1 MAEQHLKFQIG
12 SAFNGEG
19 FKQAREA
26 VGSVNTGAARAAEA
40 AEKLGSAMGGLDTSA
55 TKAFGALSSM
65 LTTIMSLNATAI
77 LTQGA
82 LIAINFAMEAMQKEA
97 EAAAEKANAL
107 REAVDKAFAR
117 AMKQNAEDLSL
128 EISAI
133 AGDFERVTKHAE
145 AFTAALNGLKGSV
158 ATGGIINL
166 EIEKINAMSAAL
178 SEEMKSSVE
187 AEYNFKIATAK
198 AAASREEWAGKIEAA
213 DAAVAAGRE
222 RTAIAEKQL
231 AAVQEA
237 RAEME
242 EALAVARQ
250 SRSEKAGA
258 LADRVAALTE
268 QEAAFAEKLNA
279 ARDAEQVALVTREK
293 TLQDAANAEALHALA
308 LETLKARELEQ
319 AEASAAKAK
328 ATREAAEAEAAR
340 AEILRREREE
350 KEEEANIRK
359 EAADIQRDL
368 NKAAQDRV
376 AAEKAYAA
384 ALAAYKANFANN
396 VITEELGGF
405 GNGLL
410 KGGTIPVS
418 VRNKIEGRIT
428 AQGVEDALKNGVVN
442 SVKELRELQNKL
454 AGDARA
460 ATDKRWTT
468 AQNER
473 LTYERLREQSEKARS
488 EWGKKF
494 MADYE
499 KVQAAAEMQKKDLE
513 QKEARLAE
521 AKRREEQMQTDISK
535 ISKKLEYLGLK

>member
-26 VGSVNTGAARAAEA
+26 VGNVNPGAARAAEA
-40 AEKLGSAMGGLDTSA
+40 AEKLSSAMGGLDTSA

-65 LTTIMSLNATAI
+65 LTSIMSLNVTAI
-77 LTQGA
+77 VTQGA

-97 EAAAEKANAL
+97 KAAEEKANAL
-107 REAVDKAFAR
+107 RESVERAFDKA
-117 AMKQNAEDLSL
+117 MKENVSELAAEIKT
-128 EISAI
+128 IS
-133 AGDFERVTKHAE
+133 GDFERVTKHAE
-145 AFTAALNGLKGSV
+145 AFTAALNGLKGSI

-198 AAASREEWAGKIEAA
+198 AAASREEWTGKIEAA
-213 DAAVAAGRE
+213 DAAVAANRE

-242 EALAVARQ
+242 ETLAAARQ

-258 LADRVAALTE
+258 LADRVAELTE
-268 QEAAFAEKLNA
+268 QEAALTEKLNA
-279 ARDAEQVALVTREK
+279 ARDAEHVALISREK
-293 TLQDAANAEALHALA
+293 TLQDAANAEAEHALA

-319 AEASAAKAK
+319 AEAAAAKAK

-350 KEEEANIRK
+350 KEEEANLRK

-376 AAEKAYAA
+376 AAEKAYSA
-384 ALAAYKANFANN
+384 ALAAYKANFTNN
-396 VITEELGGF
+396 VLTEELGGF

-410 KGGTIPVS
+410 KGGTIPVTI
-418 VRNKIEGRIT
+418 RNKIEGRVT

-454 AGDARA
+454 AGDARQE
-460 ATDKRWTT
+460 TDRRWTT

-473 LTYERLREQSEKARS
+473 RTYERLRKQSEKARS

-513 QKEARLAE
+513 EKEARLAE
-521 AKRREEQMQTDISK
+521 AKRREEKMRDDIEA
-535 ISKKLEYLGLK
+535 IAKKLNDLGLK